1 MSDPNRIEPTL
12 DGPLSAPGASEGQQ
26 QPPAPGQAETASA
39 ANDAGALSEAQAQI
53 AELQAKNKELAE
65 QYLRAQAEM
74 QNTRR
79 RAEEEMAKARKFAVE
94 SFAEAM
100 LPVVDSLE
108 AALTHRDATAE
119 QVLEGSEA
127 TLKQLKSALERNK
140 VVEINPP
147 AGSKFDPHLH
157 QAITMVPSSSQEPN
171 TIVHVMQKGYL
182 IADRILRPALV
193 TVAAPR

>member
-12 DGPLSAPGASEGQQ
+12 DGPLAAPGAPEGQQ
-26 QPPAPGQAETASA
+26 QPPASGPAETAPA
-39 ANDAGALSEAQAQI
+39 ANDAGALSEAQARI
-53 AELQAKNKELAE
+53 AELEAKNKELAE
-65 QYLRAQAEM
+65 QHLRAQADM

-79 RAEEEMAKARKFAVE
+79 RAEEDMAKARKFAVE
-94 SFAEAM
+94 GFAEAM

-108 AALTHRDATAE
+108 AALAHKDATAE
-119 QVLEGSEA
+119 QVLEGTEA

-140 VVEINPP
+140 VVQIDPP
-147 AGSKFDPHLH
+147 AGSKFDPHQH
-157 QAITMVPSSSQEPN
+157 QAITMVPAPSQEPN